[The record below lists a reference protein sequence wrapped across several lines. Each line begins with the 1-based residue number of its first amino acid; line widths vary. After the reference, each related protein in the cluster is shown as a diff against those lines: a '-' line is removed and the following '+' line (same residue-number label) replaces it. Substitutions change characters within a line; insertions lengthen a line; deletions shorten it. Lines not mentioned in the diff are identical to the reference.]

1 MHCIHCGKNI
11 PSDSKFCQFCGK
23 TLPAELF
30 KDIPAHDK
38 TQVDVC
44 GATAPTKHNEF
55 HANIG
60 MLLARRQMSIKG
72 NLCKNCTN
80 KYFWQYT
87 LINVFLGWWGV
98 ISFFATII
106 FILNNTFRY
115 LGTIT
120 LKKYY

>member
-30 KDIPAHDK
+30 KNIPTHDK
-38 TQVDVC
+38 TQCDVC
-44 GATAPTKHNEF
+44 GATAPIKHNEF
-55 HANIG
+55 YANIG
-60 MLLARRQMSIKG
+60 MLLARKQMSIKG

-87 LINVFLGWWGV
+87 LINIFLGWWGA

-115 LGTIT
+115 LSAIT